1 MLAEPFFLFIL
12 YIYQLEDYGSLAR
25 HSKSSTKN
33 LLGFNLMEVQGLCQK
48 CQAPIFMNQSTDWY
62 GNSVFTLNCWNGHY
76 KWISIKDVEEAIKV
90 DPENKLVT
98 HIGFFNV
105 T

>member
-1 MLAEPFFLFIL
+1 
-12 YIYQLEDYGSLAR
+12 
-25 HSKSSTKN
+25 
-33 LLGFNLMEVQGLCQK
+33 MEVQGHCQK

-62 GNSVFTLNCWNGHY
+62 GNSVFSLNCWNGHY
-76 KWISIKDVEEAIKV
+76 KWISIKDVEESIKI
-90 DPENKLVT
+90 DPDKKLVT